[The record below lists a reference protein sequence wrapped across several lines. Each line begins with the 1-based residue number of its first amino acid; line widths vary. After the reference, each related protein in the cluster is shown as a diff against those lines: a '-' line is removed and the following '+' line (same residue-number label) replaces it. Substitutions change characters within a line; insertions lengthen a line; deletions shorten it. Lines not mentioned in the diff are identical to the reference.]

1 LCSIKFC
8 TNYTSGS
15 VKDSNNEPIPGANIT
30 VKGDNAGAVS
40 DADGK
45 FTLLTKPPFTIEI
58 SSVGYGVNSV
68 EITLHRKS
76 SNYS

>member
-1 LCSIKFC
+1 
-8 TNYTSGS
+8 
-15 VKDSNNEPIPGANIT
+15 

-45 FTLLTKPPFTIEI
+45 FTLQLTKPPFTIEI
-58 SSVGYGVNSV
+58 SSRIWVNSV
-68 EITLHRKS
+68 EVLLHRKG